1 MGVEALLIKLV
12 PVIRPGNVN
21 IWQTFNHG
29 QNLSLQAISFDLS
42 IKIKSYK

>member
-21 IWQTFNHG
+21 ICQPFNQVQYLFTAGHF
-29 QNLSLQAISFDLS
+29 I
-42 IKIKSYK
+42 